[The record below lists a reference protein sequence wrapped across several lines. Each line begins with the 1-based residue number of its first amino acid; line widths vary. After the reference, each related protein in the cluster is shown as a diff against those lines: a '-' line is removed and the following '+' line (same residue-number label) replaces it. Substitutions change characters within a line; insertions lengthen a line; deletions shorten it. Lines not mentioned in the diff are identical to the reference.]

1 MRRSLG
7 RLFVLCIAVAAVL
20 AAPLAAMAGGEL
32 ALPITHQTYNSL
44 DPFLAHGDGTVPGS
58 AAATV
63 SSPIC
68 AASGSGGSNRR
79 VDCEG
84 NAPDNE
90 TVIAV
95 NPKNDNNLIGGA
107 NDYQLTLSGGSLY
120 ESALSRAHVSMDGGA
135 TWKSYPIPYQ
145 SYNFTGDPAIA
156 FDATGR
162 AYYATLGFVFGQGGL
177 TGTNPDI
184 VVSSSTTGGQSW
196 TTPVRVAAGAG
207 SFGSVGTFNDKEFI
221 AAWGNGNA
229 IVTWSRF
236 LDGTGG
242 SYIQSPIFA
251 SVTHDGGATWSPGV
265 EISGSASFCAGSGFE
280 GPTTCDQD
288 QASIPTVGPDGS
300 VYVAF
305 ENGPV
310 KGSADFDDQYL
321 VVQVDP
327 QTGARIAGPFL
338 AATMQ
343 DGTRDY
349 PINVDGRQT
358 YQNSQFRTWSA
369 GNIAADPT
377 TAGHLALTFSDM
389 RNSPSLDSGKTDPY
403 TTATNSDVFVIQSW
417 NGGASWSS
425 PVTAGPTSG
434 DQFFPWAAYRP
445 DGRLAISML
454 DRSYDSANR
463 KYGVTLSTEK
473 PAGSLNF
480 KSVQAT
486 TALSDPTQNTRWFS
500 GGVKDHAT
508 TFLGDYNAL
517 AFDSSSLAHPLWVDM
532 RNDTCFTVRCG
543 HDEQLWTTSLSVR

>member
-1 MRRSLG
+1 ML
-7 RLFVLCIAVAAVL
+7 AVAVGALL
-20 AAPLAAMAGGEL
+20 AAPLAVTATGEL
-32 ALPITHQTYNSL
+32 TLPVTHQTFNAM
-44 DPFLAHGDGTVPGS
+44 DPFLAHGDGSVPGS
-58 AAATV
+58 AAAAV

-68 AASGSGGSNRR
+68 TASGSAGSNRR

-95 NPKNDNNLIGGA
+95 NPNNSANLIGGA
-107 NDYQLTLSGGSLY
+107 NDYQLTVSGASVY
-120 ESALSRAHVSMDGGA
+120 ESALSRAHVSMDGGT

-184 VVSSSTTGGQSW
+184 VVSTSTTGGTSW
-196 TTPVRVAAGAG
+196 TTPVRAAAGTG
-207 SFGSVGTFNDKEFI
+207 SFGSVGVFNDKEFI

-236 LDGTGG
+236 LDGTHG

-265 EISGSASFCAGSGFE
+265 EISGSGLFCTGSGYE
-280 GPTTCDQD
+280 GPHACDQD

-310 KGSADFDDQYL
+310 TGSKDWDDQYL

-327 QTGARIAGPFL
+327 ATGARIAGPFL
-338 AATMQ
+338 AATLQ
-343 DGTRDY
+343 DGTADY
-349 PINVDGRQT
+349 PLNVDGRQT
-358 YQNSQFRTWSA
+358 YQDSQFRTWSA

-377 TAGHLALTFSDM
+377 TPGHLALTFSDM
-389 RNSPSLDSGKTDPY
+389 RNSPSLDSGSTDPY
-403 TTATNSDVFVIQSW
+403 KTVTNSDVFVVQSGD
-417 NGGASWSS
+417 GGATWSA
-425 PVTAGPTSG
+425 PVRVPPGGSNDG
-434 DQFFPWAAYRP
+434 DQFFPWAAYRS
-445 DGRLAISML
+445 DGRLAISMM
-454 DRSYDSANR
+454 DRSYDPANHS
-463 KYGVTLSTEK
+463 YGITLATEK

-480 KSVQAT
+480 KSVQVT
-486 TALSDPTQNTRWFS
+486 TALSDPTSGTRWFS
-500 GGVKDHAT
+500 GGVPNHAT
-508 TFLGDYNAL
+508 TFLGDYSGI
-517 AFDSSSLAHPLWVDM
+517 AFAGTVAHPLWVDM

-543 HDEQLWTTSLSVR
+543 HDEQLWTTSLSVH